1 MKLHNSLKYLGLAL
15 GGLLLTAAP
24 GFAQDCRYDGIN
36 SGDSSTLVS
45 YELGTPINVRDGA
58 SRNAYARHIGY
69 AGDRVVILA
78 QACDKEGFKWYRVQ
92 FRQSGAK
99 GWVRGDFIRNGRY

>member
-1 MKLHNSLKYLGLAL
+1 MNLHKNLNYLGLAL

-24 GFAQDCRYDGIN
+24 GLTQNCRYNGMNAGN
-36 SGDSSTLVS
+36 SGFLVS
-45 YELGTPINVRDGA
+45 AKPGAPINVRDGA

-69 AGDRVVILA
+69 RGDRVVILA
-78 QACDKEGFKWYRVQ
+78 KACDNEGFNWYRVQ

-99 GWVRGDFIRNGRY
+99 GWIRGDFIRDERY

>member
-1 MKLHNSLKYLGLAL
+1 MNLQNSLKCLGLAL

-24 GFAQDCRYDGIN
+24 SFAQNCRLNSMN
-36 SGDSSTLVS
+36 SGDSSILVS

-58 SRNAYARHIGY
+58 RRNAYARHIGY
-69 AGDRVVILA
+69 AGDPVVILA
-78 QACDKEGFKWYRVQ
+78 KACDGEGFKWYRVQ

-99 GWVRGDFIRNGRY
+99 GWVRGDFLRDDRY